1 MQQLSCRLS
10 QGSNWKLPHR
20 KAPGYTTTS
29 FCTKLCATV
38 FGKEESGGGFSFSQT
53 GVDDIVASLKDFL
66 TGGVMAFFPTL
77 PTYFLQPLVHLCIS
91 GELGCCRL
99 AGLRC

>member
-1 MQQLSCRLS
+1 M
-10 QGSNWKLPHR
+10 
-20 KAPGYTTTS
+20 
-29 FCTKLCATV
+29 
-38 FGKEESGGGFSFSQT
+38 
-53 GVDDIVASLKDFL
+53 ASLKDFL